1 MDMEEKNDF
10 RVNLGDPIQL
20 QFIPDNGRDRLSAK
34 VIGHAPGKS
43 LIISAPLL
51 NGKLTLLKDSQR
63 FIVRMLQGNNVYG
76 FESSILKSYSVPFPH
91 VHLSHPTDVERIV
104 VRGSRRIE
112 TEVVVSVTSEATSN
126 KPLSVSMLN
135 TSATGALLQT
145 TSELGTL
152 NDEVSIS
159 IELEVVNIKK
169 YLRIKAI
176 IRNVS
181 TPQDRDDT
189 EDLQNKYGVQ
199 FMDLTEEQKLIINAY
214 VYEQIVQNL
223 DDR

>member
-51 NGKLTLLKDSQR
+51 NGKLTLLKESQR

-223 DDR
+223 DDS